1 MIMKATMKPCFTPK
15 ENSEVRQNDITV
27 KRVNTS
33 RFGTQSSRFLGPK
46 IWNNQPSNIKS
57 EISFP
62 KFKEYIKTCLGPKG
76 RCKVCINMRTE
87 NVLLFFFYIFVKF
100 LPIFI

>member
-1 MIMKATMKPCFTPK
+1 MKATMKPCFTPK
-15 ENSEVRQNDITV
+15 ENSEVRQNDIIV

-33 RFGTQSSRFLGPK
+33 RFGTKSSRFLGPK

-57 EISFP
+57 EISVP

-87 NVLLFFFYIFVKF
+87 NVPLFFYIFVKF